1 MGLRKQGIAMPLP
14 IKDVLDVIVGNTLKR
29 GTPISIPDEAANGWA
44 GELHIPK
51 GGETILY
58 TSILY
63 QMVPYAMASTKFLE
77 ELESGAV
84 GGVLLKLGRMVG
96 SIFDISKLASRVSEE
111 EISNQHEVLKSIA
124 RLLRGVNVDFGYL
137 YEDEMYAGTL
147 LYDLGRDEDFAKHA
161 EKIAGIFRRHGV
173 KKVITVDP
181 HTTHILREIY
191 PKFVDG
197 FNLEVENYLEILAKK
212 DPEPKKRL
220 NTCVTIQDP
229 CYYAR
234 YLGIIEEPRA
244 LLTKAG
250 VEIKEPSRTKRLTFC
265 CGGPIESLSPRLS
278 KEVAALRVKD
288 LRNAC
293 ENCVTMCPFC
303 YASLSKAGAGQINV
317 RDISI
322 YLYEAYGGE

>member
-1 MGLRKQGIAMPLP
+1 MPLP
-14 IKDVLDVIVGNTLKR
+14 IKDVLDMIVNNTLKK
-29 GTPISIPDEAANGWA
+29 GAPISLPDKAANGWA
-44 GELHIPK
+44 RELDIPK

-63 QMVPYAMASTKFLE
+63 QMVPYAITSTKLLE

-84 GGVLLKLGRMVG
+84 GGVLLKLGRMV
-96 SIFDISKLASRVSEE
+96 SSVFDVSKLASKVSEE
-111 EISNQHEVLKSIA
+111 EVSAQHEVLKSIA
-124 RLLRGVNVDFGYL
+124 RLLRGVGVSFGYL

-147 LYDLGRDEDFAKHA
+147 LYDLGRDDDFAKHA
-161 EKIAGIFRRHGV
+161 EKIVGIFKKHGV

-181 HTTHILREIY
+181 HTTHILRDIY

-197 FNLEVENYLEILAKK
+197 FDLEIENYLEILAKK
-212 DPEPKKRL
+212 DPEPKKKL

-234 YLGIIEEPRA
+234 FLGIIEEPRT

-278 KEVAALRVKD
+278 REVAALRVKD

-293 ENCVTMCPFC
+293 ENSVTMCPFC
-303 YASLSKAGAGQINV
+303 YASLSRASAGQINV
-317 RDISI
+317 RDISL